1 VAVIGAGF
9 GRRVVAPVFSE
20 TDGCEVVDVVSARDE
35 RAVRT
40 AATRADVDLVSV
52 HSPPF
57 LHAPHVRLALAG
69 GKAVL
74 CDKPFALDAD
84 EAADLES
91 EARAAGAV
99 ALCNFEF
106 RYAPARALLRE
117 MVGDGALGRIEH
129 VQMTRL
135 SCGSRVPL
143 RPWGWLFDRTLGG
156 GWIGAWG
163 SHAVDTLR
171 SIFAAEVTEV
181 QALLRRDVLER
192 PDDRGDLHLCT
203 AEDGFSASLV
213 LSNGASVAIDSGFA
227 AVANMAPRFTVFGSS
242 SVAELSGETRLSVR
256 RADGSRESI
265 DLADDGRTDDD
276 RTDDD
281 RADAHLAPMRRF
293 AEVVRDAVTSGEVPA
308 HAPTFSDGRACDAV
322 LDRLRASPFAYGTI
336 DPP

>member
-1 VAVIGAGF
+1 
-9 GRRVVAPVFSE
+9 
-20 TDGCEVVDVVSARDE
+20 
-35 RAVRT
+35 
-40 AATRADVDLVSV
+40 
-52 HSPPF
+52 
-57 LHAPHVRLALAG
+57 
-69 GKAVL
+69 
-74 CDKPFALDAD
+74 
-84 EAADLES
+84 
-91 EARAAGAV
+91 
-99 ALCNFEF
+99 
-106 RYAPARALLRE
+106 

-242 SVAELSGETRLSVR
+242 SVAELSGETRISVR

-265 DLADDGRTDDD
+265 DLADD
-276 RTDDD
+276 D
-281 RADAHLAPMRRF
+281 RADDAHLAPMRRF

-322 LDRLRASPFAYGTI
+322 LDRLRASPFARRPMDEVGPCQWRRWSSEPLQNAMPARVLARQLARELARVLAGHLSRSLTKRLATT
-336 DPP
+336 PFPATPRLV